1 MEENANYF
9 IEKELSTMNI
19 EVTRYT
25 NVTFLLVTKDLKKS
39 IIYGKLENTVN
50 IQWVQ
55 MQWKIYQEQKY

>member
-1 MEENANYF
+1 MLHFY
-9 IEKELSTMNI
+9 
-19 EVTRYT
+19 
-25 NVTFLLVTKDLKKS
+25 LLQKDLKKS